1 MEITKKNYLET
12 LKSVL
17 GHSILHCLCVLR
29 NLSGTETER
38 LPERIINILKDCGL
52 NITIK
57 MNLKPVDFLDFRLDL
72 VNNTYQPYRKPNNE
86 PVYIHKQSNL
96 PPNILKEFPKSINKL
111 ISDMMNMCLIIQKNI
126 RKSFRK

>member
-1 MEITKKNYLET
+1 
-12 LKSVL
+12 
-17 GHSILHCLCVLR
+17 
-29 NLSGTETER
+29 
-38 LPERIINILKDCGL
+38 
-52 NITIK
+52 

-96 PPNILKEFPKSINKL
+96 PPNILKEFPKSINKR